1 MDINKVIQIVRSL
14 KEETAITNIAGSSSL
29 GYNPETETPPV
40 DKKWFNMYK
49 RCFNCQVDFEAD
61 LRIKGLWE
69 EYQNFIHNSDVEGL
83 VAVTHRSK

>member
-40 DKKWFNMYK
+40 DKKKKYIYPP
-49 RCFNCQVDFEAD
+49 Q
-61 LRIKGLWE
+61 KGYRKLW
-69 EYQNFIHNSDVEGL
+69 Q
-83 VAVTHRSK
+83 RK